1 MVEIKALTKLEE
13 VHLAP
18 GLNYLEACKLETR
31 LLINLGSGSL
41 EVERLTNEKKLAKQI
56 NEIK

>member
-1 MVEIKALTKLEE
+1 
-13 VHLAP
+13 
-18 GLNYLEACKLETR
+18 LNYLEACKLETG